1 MVFTLVYCTPDAV
14 VCLTIH
20 LLRLLFRMVSL
31 VWTKSKKIYLT
42 ENEQHTPFYE
52 KTSDILLHKGKTDQ
66 GIQLINP

>member
-1 MVFTLVYCTPDAV
+1 MIVTFACMLGLAAIAKP
-14 VCLTIH
+14 LII
-20 LLRLLFRMVSL
+20 LLIGEKWS
-31 VWTKSKKIYLT
+31 